1 MRTDASTRPH
11 TCTCT
16 CIFACVLPLPF
27 LSVPPLQPDPLR
39 TPPPNPFVGA
49 QLSSLPITSLHTLS
63 TFPPPT
69 YLRVPRFSIYGQPGS
84 WVWPDDPRPA
94 TPAMSTPSILPP
106 LPTSQGFEPWTAQW
120 LAIQAQVSSPPSTPT
135 LYLPTRHPA
144 LQPQCCD
151 TRLTAATQGGH
162 PHPGPVSSDWD
173 GGLKTGQLSPSHCC
187 AQLHVGAGAY
197 MRILFMHSRNHLGP
211 NCGRSCNKNPGRVR
225 IRRVIHTCGL
235 EPYCRYATTEAGRAS
250 CQERRYPVDDFMPGL
265 FGSDSRTG
273 GSLGAT

>member
-84 WVWPDDPRPA
+84 SR
-94 TPAMSTPSILPP
+94 I
-106 LPTSQGFEPWTAQW
+106 FN
-120 LAIQAQVSSPPSTPT
+120 LASA
-135 LYLPTRHPA
+135 
-144 LQPQCCD
+144 C
-151 TRLTAATQGGH
+151 
-162 PHPGPVSSDWD
+162 
-173 GGLKTGQLSPSHCC
+173 SPSSSTHPSHVRP
-187 AQLHVGAGAY
+187 LHPSSTTHQPGIRTLDSTVAGPPGAGAQPPIPPPHTVSSL
-197 MRILFMHSRNHLGP
+197 MTTLPTELRVTINTRPGP
-211 NCGRSCNKNPGRVR
+211 SAAEWTHVRSVLREECAVP
-225 IRRVIHTCGL
+225 
-235 EPYCRYATTEAGRAS
+235 
-250 CQERRYPVDDFMPGL
+250 
-265 FGSDSRTG
+265 
-273 GSLGAT
+273 GATQDMRHPVSWTGVMIACNRETQTLNLLLIASTHSQMAAFD